1 MLNADVF
8 ARDPLKFNIPNS
20 GVTRLD
26 TPASDAEWA
35 TLHWELQ
42 SFVCEGQYARGLS
55 RLLTAY
61 LARVDES
68 DQPSWWVS
76 GFYGSGKSHF
86 VRVLEHLWADTRLP
100 DGSTA
105 RSLVHLPQ
113 EVADALRELDTAGRR
128 EGGLWSASGTLG
140 AGADGAVRLAFA
152 TILFR
157 AAGLPPAF
165 QQARLVMWLREKG
178 VLGGVREAV
187 EAAGESWRFALDNL
201 YMSVPLSAAIHAHLP
216 GFASD
221 AEVRALLRE
230 QFPRPTD
237 LSDEELLRVTEDVL
251 ALVSRKP
258 GKLPC
263 TLVVLDEVQQFIG
276 DSVSRAMEV
285 QQLTE
290 TVSKRFGGK
299 LLLVGT
305 GQSAMGATPQ
315 LERIKARFPQPI
327 ELSSADVDHVVRQV
341 ILRKDSRYLPEVER
355 VLERSSGELNRH
367 LLGSRLAPR
376 EEDRAVLAADYP
388 VLPTR
393 RRLWDEFLR
402 ASDRAGSS
410 GQLRSQLRIAHEAS
424 REVAPLP
431 LGHVVGADF
440 VYPALAPSLLSSG
453 VLLGDTHTLIERLN
467 DGTPDGR
474 LRQRAAQ
481 LIYVLSRL
489 DPRLGLRSTEAT
501 LADLLV
507 EDLGAGSAALRA
519 RLPEVLRGLV
529 EGGQVMQTGDEYRL
543 QTREGAEWE
552 GAFRSA
558 YNRLRGDEVRQVQ
571 ERGALLRKAVES
583 ALRGT
588 LSVNQGASK
597 TTRKAELFYA
607 APPAGTAHLPVWI
620 RDGWSD
626 TAASVQAD
634 ALAAGNASPTVFVFL
649 PEPER
654 EALRTALAGWLAAK
668 DVLASRPNPTAPE
681 AREAQ
686 GAMQTRMGTAQA
698 DAERLIALSVDRARV
713 FQGGGQEVEGG
724 LRSGVQ
730 AALAA
735 SAVRLYPQFA
745 AGDHARWDTALRQ
758 AKQGNQAALESVGH
772 AAEPASHPVLRAILS
787 EIGAGKKGSDLRKTF
802 MAPPYGW
809 PQDAVDTALVLLTLT
824 GHLRAL
830 HNGSPVEAKQLDAQK
845 LTASEFRPESVTL
858 TKVQLIGVRGLYQD
872 AGLSP
877 QTGQEAAQAAA
888 YLSRLA
894 EKVGASGGEPPLP
907 EPLSRAPLHA
917 LEHLG
922 GNELLLGLYE
932 AREALRALRS
942 EADAR
947 ADLIARRRDHW
958 QKLGRLL
965 RHNRDPQLAAQAE
978 AIREGRMLLAEPDPV
993 VPLASEVMNGLRAD
1007 LGAVLDGYGATYARE
1022 AAALEGMAEW
1032 QALPEAEQAR
1042 WRGRVGLE
1050 APPQER
1056 PSGITE
1062 IVDALDR
1069 RGLGEWQA
1077 LTEALPTRFGRLRE
1091 EFLKSLEPQAR
1102 TVRPRQATLKTAAD
1116 VETYLGR
1123 LREEL
1128 LGAVQAG
1135 DVVVIV

>member
-8 ARDPLKFNIPNS
+8 ARNPLQFNLPNS

-35 TLHWELQ
+35 TLRWELQ

-55 RLLTAY
+55 RLLTGY
-61 LARVDES
+61 LARVNES

-86 VRVLEHLWADTRLP
+86 VRVLEHLWANTRLP

-105 RSLVHLPQ
+105 RSLVHLPA
-113 EVADALRELDTAGRR
+113 EVSDALRELDTVGRR
-128 EGGLWSASGTLG
+128 EGGLWAASGTLG
-140 AGADGAVRLAFA
+140 AGADGAVRLAFV

-165 QQARLVMWLREKG
+165 APARLVMWLQQKG
-178 VLGGVREAV
+178 VLEAVRKAV
-187 EAAGESWRFALDNL
+187 EAAGERWRFALDNL
-201 YMSVPLSAAIHAHLP
+201 YMSVPLSAAIYAQVP
-216 GFASD
+216 GFASE
-221 AEVRALLRE
+221 AEVRTLLRE
-230 QFPRPTD
+230 QFPHKTD
-237 LSDEELLRVTEDVL
+237 LSDEELLSVTADVL
-251 ALVSRKP
+251 ALVSREP
-258 GKLPC
+258 GRLPC
-263 TLVVLDEVQQFIG
+263 MLVVLDEVQQFIG

-341 ILRKDSRYLPEVER
+341 ILRKDPRHVPALER
-355 VLERSSGELNRH
+355 VLEQSSGEINRH

-376 EEDRAVLAADYP
+376 EEDRAVLVADYP
-388 VLPTR
+388 ILPAR

-410 GQLRSQLRIAHEAS
+410 GQLRSQLRVAHEAS
-424 REVAPLP
+424 REVASLP

-440 VYPALAPSLLSSG
+440 VYAALAPSLLSSG

-489 DPRLGLRSTEAT
+489 DPRLGLRTTEAT

-519 RLPEVLRGLV
+519 RLPDVLRGLV
-529 EGGQVMQTGDEYRL
+529 EGGQLMQTGDEYRL

-558 YNRLRGDEVRQVQ
+558 YNRFKGDEVRQVQ
-571 ERGALLRKAVES
+571 ERDALLRQAVEA
-583 ALRGT
+583 ALRGG

-607 APPAGTAHLPVWI
+607 APPAGGNTLPVWV
-620 RDGWSD
+620 RTGWSE
-626 TAASVQAD
+626 TVASVQAD
-634 ALAAGNASPTVFVFL
+634 ALAAGNESPTVFVFL

-654 EALRTALAGWLAAK
+654 EALKTALASWLAAK
-668 DVLASRPNPTAPE
+668 DVLAARPHPTTPE

-686 GAMQTRMGTAQA
+686 AAMQTRLGTAQA
-698 DAERLIALSVDRARV
+698 EVERLIATSVDRARV

-724 LRSGVQ
+724 LRAGVQ
-730 AALAA
+730 AALQAA
-735 SAVRLYPQFA
+735 AVRMYPQFP

-758 AKQGNQAALESVGH
+758 AKQGNQGALESVGH
-772 AAEPASHPVLRAILS
+772 AADPAAHPVLRAVLAQV
-787 EIGAGKKGSDLRKTF
+787 GAGKKGSELRKTF
-802 MAPPYGW
+802 LAPPYGW
-809 PQDAVDTALVLLTLT
+809 PQDAIDTALVLLTLT

-830 HNGSPVEAKQLDAQK
+830 HNGAPVEARQLDAQR

-858 TKVQLIGVRGLYQD
+858 TKGQLIGVRGLYQH
-872 AGLSP
+872 AGLTP
-877 QTGQEAAQAAA
+877 QTGQEAAQAAS
-888 YLSRLA
+888 YLARLA
-894 EKVGASGGEPPLP
+894 EKLAASGGEPPLP
-907 EPLSRAPLHA
+907 EPLSTPL
-917 LEHLG
+917 LG
-922 GNELLLGLYE
+922 ELRLLSGNELLLRLAE
-932 AREALRALRS
+932 SREALKALHD
-942 EADAR
+942 EAGAR
-947 ADLIARRRDHW
+947 ADLIARRQDHW

-965 RHNRDPQLAAQAE
+965 RHNRNLELQAQAD
-978 AIREGRMLLAEPDPV
+978 AIRTGRLLLSEPDPV
-993 VPLASEVMNGLRAD
+993 VPLAREVMNGLREELNAA
-1007 LGAVLDGYGATYARE
+1007 LNAYAGAYARG
-1022 AAALEGMAEW
+1022 AAALAGMTEW
-1032 QALPEAEQAR
+1032 QALPEAERTAWLAR
-1042 WRGRVGLE
+1042 MGIE
-1050 APPQER
+1050 APATER
-1056 PSGITE
+1056 PGGIND
-1062 IVDALDR
+1062 VVNALDR
-1069 RGLGEWQA
+1069 RGLSEWQA
-1077 LTEALPTRFGRLRE
+1077 LTEALSARFARLRE
-1091 EFLKSLEPQAR
+1091 ELLRSLEPQAR
-1102 TVRPRQATLKTAAD
+1102 TVCPPQATLKTEAEVDA
-1116 VETYLGR
+1116 YLAQ
-1123 LREEL
+1123 LRREL
-1128 LGAVQAG
+1128 LEAVGAG

>member
-26 TPASDAEWA
+26 APTSDAEWA
-35 TLHWELQ
+35 TLRWELQ

-55 RLLTAY
+55 RLLAAY
-61 LARVDES
+61 LARVDEA

-86 VRVLEHLWADTRLP
+86 VRVLEHLWADTRFP

-140 AGADGAVRLAFA
+140 AGADGAVRLAFV

-165 QQARLVMWLREKG
+165 QQARLMMWLREKG
-178 VLGGVREAV
+178 ILEDVRARV
-187 EAAGESWRFALDNL
+187 EASGEAWTFALDNL
-201 YMSVPLSAAIHAHLP
+201 YMSLPLSEAIHAYLP
-216 GFASD
+216 GFASP
-221 AEVRALLRE
+221 AEVRTLLRD
-230 QFPRPTD
+230 QFPRLKD
-237 LSDEELLRVTEDVL
+237 LSDEQLLRITEEVL
-251 ALVSRKP
+251 ALVSQKP

-263 TLVVLDEVQQFIG
+263 ALVVLDEVQQFIG

-341 ILRKDSRYLPEVER
+341 ILRKDSRHLPDVTR
-355 VLERSSGELNRH
+355 VLELSSGELNRH
-367 LLGSRLAPR
+367 LVGSRLAPR
-376 EEDRAVLAADYP
+376 EEDRTVLAADYP
-388 VLPTR
+388 ILPTR

-424 REVAPLP
+424 REVAALP

-440 VYPALAPSLLSSG
+440 VYPALAPSLLTSG

-467 DGTPDGR
+467 DGTPDGK

-481 LIYVLSRL
+481 LIYILSRL
-489 DPRLGLRSTEAT
+489 DPRTGLKTTEAT

-507 EDLGAGSAALRA
+507 EDLSAGSAGLRA
-519 RLPEVLRGLV
+519 RLPEVLRSLV
-529 EGGQVMQTGDEYRL
+529 EGGQVMQTGEEYRL

-571 ERGALLRKAVES
+571 ERGALLKKAVEG

-607 APPAGTAHLPVWI
+607 APPAATATLPVWV

-626 TAASVQAD
+626 TAASVQTD
-634 ALAAGNASPTVFVFL
+634 ALAAGSESPTVFLFL

-668 DVLASRPNPTAPE
+668 DVLASRPHPTTPE
-681 AREAQ
+681 AREAH

-698 DAERLIALSVDRARV
+698 DVERLISGSVDRARV

-724 LRSGVQ
+724 LRGGVP
-730 AALAA
+730 AALQA

-758 AKQGNQAALESVGH
+758 AKQGNQAALESVGFT
-772 AAEPASHPVLRAILS
+772 ADPAGHPVLRAVLA
-787 EIGAGKKGSDLRKTF
+787 EVGAGKKGSDLRKTF
-802 MAPPYGW
+802 MASPYGW

-830 HNGSPVEAKQLDAQK
+830 HNGSPVEARQLDAQR
-845 LTASEFRPESVTL
+845 LTGSEFRPESVTL

-888 YLSRLA
+888 YLARLA
-894 EKVGASGGEPPLP
+894 EKVAASGGEPPVP
-907 EPLSRAPLHA
+907 EPLDRASLKA

-922 GNELLLGLYE
+922 GNELLLKLYE
-932 AREALRALRS
+932 SREALKALRL
-942 EADAR
+942 EAEAR
-947 ADLIARRRDHW
+947 ADLISRRRDHW
-958 QKLGRLL
+958 QKLARLL
-965 RHNRDPQLAAQAE
+965 RHNRDPQLGAQAE
-978 AIREGRMLLAEPDPV
+978 AIREGRLLLADPDPV
-993 VPLASEVMNGLRAD
+993 VPLATEVMNGLRAD
-1007 LGAVLDGYGATYARE
+1007 LNTILGDYGAAYTRE
-1022 AAALEGMAEW
+1022 VTALEDMAEW
-1032 QALPEAEQAR
+1032 RGLAEPEKAR
-1042 WRGRVGLE
+1042 WLGQVGIE
-1050 APPQER
+1050 APAQER

-1062 IVDALDR
+1062 IVDLLDR

-1077 LTEALPTRFGRLRE
+1077 LAEVLPTRFARLRTE
-1091 EFLKSLEPQAR
+1091 LLRSLEPQAR
-1102 TVRPRQATLKTAAD
+1102 TVRPPRATLKTEAE
-1116 VETYLGR
+1116 VEAYLGK

-1128 LGAVQAG
+1128 LDAVQGG